1 VRGSATGTDTD
12 DDLEKSRNPILLL
25 LTDCC
30 CFGVEGKA
38 LVDTARELS
47 TADATAGIDA
57 PEDDDDDEKSRKTTE
72 LLLDMLCGSD
82 EAASADVDDDDRD
95 DDGINAADDEK
106 SRKAIELLLLNVLCG
121 SEDEV
126 LTT

>member
-1 VRGSATGTDTD
+1 M
-12 DDLEKSRNPILLL
+12 
-25 LTDCC
+25 
-30 CFGVEGKA
+30 
-38 LVDTARELS
+38 S

-57 PEDDDDDEKSRKTTE
+57 PDDDEKSRKATE

-95 DDGINAADDEK
+95 DDGTNAVDDEK